1 MDTQNKNTPA
11 TGDISEFIPTASN
24 DGAIYSVPCEPTCGP
39 ASRWEEGEKAYIGTK
54 VVRGIAMTESDFL
67 KKHKGI
73 TEDELSKRET
83 YGEGY
88 KVTYEDGYVSWAPK
102 DIFERCYRE
111 VSNKEFGILSAF

>member
-11 TGDISEFIPTASN
+11 TGHISDIMPTASN
-24 DGAIYSVPCEPTCGP
+24 DETTIGPPEPTVGP
-39 ASRWEEGEKAYIGTK
+39 RSRWEEGEKAYIGTK

-67 KKHKGI
+67 KKHKGM
-73 TEDELSKRET
+73 TDDELSKREV

-88 KVTYEDGYVSWAPK
+88 KVTYEDGYVSWAPR

-111 VSNKEFGILSAF
+111 VSTKEFGILSAF